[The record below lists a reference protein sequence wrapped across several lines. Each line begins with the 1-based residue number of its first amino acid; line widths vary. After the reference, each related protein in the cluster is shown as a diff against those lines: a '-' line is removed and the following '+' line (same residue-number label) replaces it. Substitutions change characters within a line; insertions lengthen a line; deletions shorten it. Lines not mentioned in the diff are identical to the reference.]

1 MGQRFVVCD
10 REQPFLIPPDVREWL
25 PPRHLA
31 WFVIDAV
38 AEMDLDGFYAAYRV
52 DGRSRPAYD
61 PAMMVALLLY
71 AYARGIRSS
80 RVIERAG
87 DEDVAFRVLAAQQQP
102 DHATIARFVERH
114 EHAIAGLFGE
124 VLTLCARSGLA
135 KVGVIAVDGT
145 KVAANASR
153 NENRDYEQLAREIL
167 EEVKAV
173 DAAEDELYGDAR
185 GDELPPEFATAQGR
199 RGWLREAKR
208 RLEAERAANPQP
220 VPRSRP
226 KRLKEAKRRLDEEL
240 WTEVRANQAYEDYR
254 ARGRMKDGRR
264 FGRPPDPYRPP
275 DTPEGRVNVTDP
287 DSRVV
292 KGLRGWMQGYNGQA
306 VVNEQQVILAAEV
319 ETVGADF
326 GHLEPMLDAAQSE
339 LAAAGVTDTPE
350 VLLADAGY
358 WHGEQMERIVDR
370 GIQVLIPPDT
380 SRRRTTRRNWDGG
393 HYDFMRRVLAT
404 DRGGGLYRRR
414 QPMVEPVFAQ
424 MKFNRGLDRF
434 RRRGRGAVRA
444 EWRLITATHNL
455 LKLHRHALTAA

>member
-1 MGQRFVVCD
+1 M
-10 REQPFLIPPDVREWL
+10 
-25 PPRHLA
+25 
-31 WFVIDAV
+31 
-38 AEMDLDGFYAAYRV
+38 
-52 DGRSRPAYD
+52 
-61 PAMMVALLLY
+61 
-71 AYARGIRSS
+71 
-80 RVIERAG
+80 
-87 DEDVAFRVLAAQQQP
+87 
-102 DHATIARFVERH
+102 
-114 EHAIAGLFGE
+114 
-124 VLTLCARSGLA
+124 
-135 KVGVIAVDGT
+135 
-145 KVAANASR
+145 
-153 NENRDYEQLAREIL
+153 
-167 EEVKAV
+167 
-173 DAAEDELYGDAR
+173 
-185 GDELPPEFATAQGR
+185 
-199 RGWLREAKR
+199 
-208 RLEAERAANPQP
+208 
-220 VPRSRP
+220 
-226 KRLKEAKRRLDEEL
+226 KEAKRRLDEEL

-326 GHLEPMLDAAQSE
+326 GHLEPMLNAAQSE